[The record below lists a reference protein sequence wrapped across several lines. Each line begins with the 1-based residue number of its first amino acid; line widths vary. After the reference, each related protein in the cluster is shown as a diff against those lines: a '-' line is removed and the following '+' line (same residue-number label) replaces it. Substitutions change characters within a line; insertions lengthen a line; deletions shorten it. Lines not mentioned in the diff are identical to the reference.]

1 LISRAAPAGA
11 RLLVLL
17 ACLAAGFPAL
27 AQEPALAAPGSAREQ
42 LNHFSA
48 GLESLHARFE
58 QKVISSDGTVEDS
71 SSGEVW
77 LSRPRR
83 FRWEYGG
90 DFPEL
95 VVADGE
101 RVWIHDVTLE
111 QVTVRE
117 QSAAE
122 ADSPLALL
130 IDPGRLDDEFAV
142 REAGEA
148 FGLQLLEL
156 TPKERETEFE
166 RIVLGLR
173 ASSLELMIME
183 DAFGLRTEIRFE
195 QIERNPSLD
204 AALFIFEPPDG
215 VDLIGDLP
223 DSSNDS

>member
-1 LISRAAPAGA
+1 
-11 RLLVLL
+11 LVLFVGLLL
-17 ACLAAGFPAL
+17 AFPVL

-42 LNHFSA
+42 LNHFST
-48 GLESLHARFE
+48 GLESLHARFD
-58 QKVISSDGTVEDS
+58 QKVISSDGAVQDS
-71 SSGEVW
+71 SGGEVW

-95 VVADGE
+95 IVADGE

-122 ADSPLALL
+122 ADSPLAIL
-130 IDPGRLDDEFAV
+130 IEPARLDKEFTV

-156 TPKERETEFE
+156 TPGEQETEFE
-166 RIVLGLR
+166 RILLGLR
-173 ASSLELMIME
+173 GDSLELMIME

-195 QIERNPSLD
+195 QIERNPLLD
-204 AALFIFEPPDG
+204 ASLFIFEPPDG
-215 VDLIGDLP
+215 VDLIGDVP
-223 DSSNDS
+223 GGSNDS